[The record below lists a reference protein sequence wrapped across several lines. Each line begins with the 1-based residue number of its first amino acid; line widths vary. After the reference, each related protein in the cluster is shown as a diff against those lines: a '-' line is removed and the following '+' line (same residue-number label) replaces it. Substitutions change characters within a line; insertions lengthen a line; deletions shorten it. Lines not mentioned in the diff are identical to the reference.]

1 VHESLKPNRLETP
14 SNPMK
19 KFLKKCSENQKRKT
33 HVKQIRDKGIT
44 PNLPYIRGKIP
55 YKRG

>member
-19 KFLKKCSENQKRKT
+19 KFLKNAPKITKRKT
-33 HVKQIRDKGIT
+33 HVKQIGDKGIT
-44 PNLPYIRGKIP
+44 TNLPYIRGKIP